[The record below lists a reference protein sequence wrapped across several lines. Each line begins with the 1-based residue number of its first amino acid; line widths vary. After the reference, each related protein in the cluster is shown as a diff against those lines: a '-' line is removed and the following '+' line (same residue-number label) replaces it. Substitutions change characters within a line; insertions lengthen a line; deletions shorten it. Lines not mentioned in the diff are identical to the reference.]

1 VSNRTWYI
9 VGFTAL
15 SVAAAFLLPA
25 MPQPPAYHDFADA
38 RPAFGIGNFLD
49 VVSNLLFLVVGIAG
63 LVVVLRPATRFEHA
77 AERWPYGIFFLG
89 LALTAAGSA
98 YYHLAPDNERLFWD
112 RLPITITL
120 MSLVAAQIVDRISV
134 RAGLALLAPLL
145 LAGAGSAVYWIATE
159 RAGAGNLMPY
169 VVVQGYAMA
178 ILLVIAVLHP
188 SRYTRGGDL
197 YWVFAAYAIAK
208 LLEVFDREVLALGGL
223 VSGHTLKHVAAAVAS
238 VLVCRMLLRR
248 TLLV

>member
-1 VSNRTWYI
+1 
-9 VGFTAL
+9 
-15 SVAAAFLLPA
+15 
-25 MPQPPAYHDFADA
+25 
-38 RPAFGIGNFLD
+38 
-49 VVSNLLFLVVGIAG
+49 
-63 LVVVLRPATRFEHA
+63 
-77 AERWPYGIFFLG
+77 
-89 LALTAAGSA
+89 
-98 YYHLAPDNERLFWD
+98 
-112 RLPITITL
+112 
-120 MSLVAAQIVDRISV
+120 
-134 RAGLALLAPLL
+134 
-145 LAGAGSAVYWIATE
+145 
-159 RAGAGNLMPY
+159 
-169 VVVQGYAMA
+169 MA